1 MMNETAF
8 AVEWSNTA
16 TVVDIGSDIRDD
28 YISQYS
34 DMHKDAYGFR
44 PRFDYSNWSL
54 EDFEKEFEYLGREI
68 KRRVAEDN
76 AAYDAAARDMEARIG
91 EYINLGAKTRENAIR
106 WIMEADNAGGDFDYL
121 EYLNGLRYGYF
132 RSC

>member
-1 MMNETAF
+1 MNETAF

-34 DMHKDAYGFR
+34 DMYKDAYGFR
-44 PRFDYSNWSL
+44 PRSDYSNWSL